1 MNKQQIKTRIEE
13 LENNK
18 KFEKDLQ
25 IDLKA
30 KLDRS
35 VERLIDINEEL
46 QELERDLEE
55 QEDNVIAGVDFT
67 DSIISLN
74 DIKFKE
80 YQNEKKEYEDMLQK
94 KADMAHKEYLN
105 DTYPSTEQ
113 KYGDFTGVSNEDR

>member
-1 MNKQQIKTRIEE
+1 MLVITLAHICTGAIIISMNKQQIKQRVEE

-46 QELERDLEE
+46 QELERDLSIAEKEKNIADFKAAIYEE
-55 QEDNVIAGVDFT
+55 HDDY
-67 DSIISLN
+67 N
-74 DIKFKE
+74 DE
-80 YQNEKKEYEDMLQK
+80 YQLGN
-94 KADMAHKEYLN
+94 
-105 DTYPSTEQ
+105 
-113 KYGDFTGVSNEDR
+113 